1 MIPISDENPTY
12 RTAVVTVVLIVA
24 NVVTFLFVQP
34 DADRS
39 LTDVDTEGQIESIEF
54 TYEHAA
60 VPCELVQGRPLSVGE
75 IVRTQRDGDATACVS
90 RPRTRA
96 LFPDKSLA
104 RSVVVSMFLHGS
116 WLHLGLNML
125 FLWVFGN
132 NIEDHMGALRY
143 LAFYLSAGVVA
154 TAAHVLIQVDS
165 TVPLVG
171 ASGAIAGVM
180 GAYLVWFPWA
190 RVRTLL
196 FLFVVP
202 LWPRVPAAMLLV
214 VWFALQFLTAEGSG
228 VAWVA
233 HVGGFVF
240 GVAIALLARSN
251 DRFRRRLWV
260 HRHRTQGTLGRWDN
274 RLGPA

>member
-1 MIPISDENPTY
+1 
-12 RTAVVTVVLIVA
+12 
-24 NVVTFLFVQP
+24 
-34 DADRS
+34 
-39 LTDVDTEGQIESIEF
+39 
-54 TYEHAA
+54 
-60 VPCELVQGRPLSVGE
+60 
-75 IVRTQRDGDATACVS
+75 
-90 RPRTRA
+90 
-96 LFPDKSLA
+96 
-104 RSVVVSMFLHGS
+104 SMFMHGS
-116 WLHLGLNML
+116 WMHLIGNMW